1 MCRTDLRSAPEHHTG
16 AAHSGRSPHISPK
29 RLHPTRSKRD
39 AEAPAGSRR
48 LERGSGYELRP
59 GEGVCL
65 AFFSQTSS
73 LDPLPS
79 RDKPEQGPWP
89 AESPGDLCQQ
99 GVVTSSYS
107 TTAEEGWGRE
117 WPPAAFFEERSATAL
132 GKEDFMSWKAAARK
146 PLS

>member
-1 MCRTDLRSAPEHHTG
+1 MCRTDPGSAPEHHTG
-16 AAHSGRSPHISPK
+16 ATHSGRSPIISSIQ
-29 RLHPTRSKRD
+29 RE

-48 LERGSGYELRP
+48 LERGSGYGLR
-59 GEGVCL
+59 VCL

-99 GVVTSSYS
+99 GLGTSRYN
-107 TTAEEGWGRE
+107 TTAEERWVSLRRE
-117 WPPAAFFEERSATAL
+117 VSRP
-132 GKEDFMSWKAAARK
+132 
-146 PLS
+146 